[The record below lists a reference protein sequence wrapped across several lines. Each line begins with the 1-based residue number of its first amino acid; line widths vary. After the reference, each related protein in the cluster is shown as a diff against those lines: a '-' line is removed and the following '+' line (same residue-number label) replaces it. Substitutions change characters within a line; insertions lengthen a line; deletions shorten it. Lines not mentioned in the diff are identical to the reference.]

1 MRIRRIM
8 SGAMAGV
15 MAVSSSFVMQLPA
28 SAESINATV
37 ISARSTPSWDSFP
50 VNLAE
55 HGKMDGNTTVK
66 ITCRVEQTD
75 ILTEDGNVPDWAFG
89 VVINND
95 WSHDTMPHCSYESD
109 KTEFSMVLTAEQLSN
124 NTEFIIQSQLPCASE
139 ITVEAFDLQ
148 QDSRGIIELKAI
160 DRNVVMWVY
169 NGDWIDGS
177 ICGGGYDFTDGDI
190 DGVEFGKTTA
200 GELRTSVKKI
210 TTKANPYFSDTANAG
225 ADSYVYNIEISMK
238 DADGNETSASGGEI
252 DFTSDG
258 NTYIDTLLDS
268 SMDDYIIT
276 GIRLYVSAK
285 TEWDGD
291 LGKSRCSNEK
301 IRNMPVGSNVLLEI
315 SKSDGED
322 ISLGGIAAKN
332 VSMNVFT
339 RDDGVKY
346 ADGYVDVEAGALSG
360 ITLADLVGKYHSLTI
375 SAPGYFANSAGIDP
389 ADLVYSINMQFSNAD
404 GTESRWLDRSYTAL
418 TEDCVLY
425 PAMYAEDLLPGA
437 EDFTLKSVAVRVTPK
452 METVDGTD
460 RPVSEA
466 LRNYTEDSFLL
477 EFKEDSRSAY
487 DVEVTDRTVTLFT
500 WADDSWLKGSSS
512 TGSTSDLTVPGI
524 ESGKTTFAELKE
536 NVKSLSASLP
546 YYSDSIGAGQD
557 AFCYKFGFR
566 FSDDS
571 EFLCN
576 TTADIGN
583 KLTMYLDN
591 ESESDIST
599 SAITSVF
606 INVEPKMESTD
617 DGRMQ
622 AISEKIR
629 SLTPGSNITVEFKED
644 ERTAAVAEVPTYPIA
659 MYVLEDVNFK
669 CSAVFADSKNI
680 TVPGIEYGKTT
691 FTDLKNNFKSI
702 SCLMPYYSDS
712 LGVGSKDLSYRL
724 VIEFEDGSA
733 YFSNIGAEP
742 GTTLVQKIDSIDTES
757 VSASP
762 ITGMRLNIYPNIEEI
777 SDGKYQATSEKI
789 RNAAV
794 GSTFTYEPVKD
805 ERATKQ
811 ISVTYPQKLSMFTFS
826 DDNWYDGINASGQVD
841 AELNEIKGLTADE
854 LLKNYR
860 SLTISAPGYFSDSM
874 KLGADAFS
882 YQISVGFRNGSG
894 DENWLFSDQ
903 SALNEEAHFDT
914 WTPDYRNLDGYTVN
928 GVIVKFTPANVFTS
942 DRKWQAKSEAIRRLE
957 PNTEIVIELTEEKN
971 IKPEFTAK
979 AGDGQVTLTWNRV
992 DGAERYA
999 VYSYLG
1005 GKYTQHAVTAADA
1018 YTVTGLTNGT
1028 KYGFLVRAYANGKW
1042 SAFTADDLIYATPVA
1057 EVKPAVRATA
1067 GDTKVALSWNAVPGA
1082 TRYAAYYYLNGK
1094 YSAIGTTTAT
1104 SVVATGLTNGTKYG
1118 FLVRAYV
1125 NGAWTSFTT
1134 ADLVYAVPVA
1144 AVKPVVR
1151 ATAGDT
1157 KVALSWNAVPGA
1169 TRYAAY
1175 YYLNGKYSA
1184 IGTTTAT
1191 SVVATGLTNGT
1202 KYGFLVRAYVN
1213 GAWTSFTTADLVY
1226 AVPVAA
1232 VKPVVRATAGDT
1244 KVALSWN
1251 AVPGATR
1258 YAAYYYLNGKYSAI
1272 GTTTATSVVATG
1284 LTNGTKYGFL
1294 VRAYVNGVWTSFTTA
1309 DLVYAVPVAAVKPVV
1324 RVTAGDTKV
1333 ALSWNAVPGATRY
1346 AAYYY
1351 LNGKYSAIGT
1361 TTATSVVA
1369 TGLTNGT
1376 KYGFLVRAYVNG
1388 AWTSFTTADLVYAVP
1403 AK

>member
-1 MRIRRIM
+1 MKIRRIM

-28 SAESINATV
+28 AAEAINATV
-37 ISARSTPSWDSFP
+37 ISARNTPSWDAIP
-50 VNLAE
+50 VNLLE
-55 HGKMDGNTTVK
+55 YGIMDSNTSVK
-66 ITCRVEQTD
+66 ITCRVDQTD

-109 KTEFSMVLTAEQLSN
+109 KTEFSMTLTAEQLSN
-124 NTEFIIQSQLPCASE
+124 NPEFTIQSQLPCASE
-139 ITVEAFDLQ
+139 ITVEAIDLQ

-169 NGDWIDGS
+169 DGDWIDGN

-238 DADGNETSASGGEI
+238 DANGNETSASGGEI

-268 SMDDYIIT
+268 SMDNYIIT

-285 TEWDGD
+285 TEWDGE
-291 LGKSRCSNEK
+291 LNKSRCSNET
-301 IRNMPVGSNVLLEI
+301 IRNMLKGTNVLLEI
-315 SKSDGED
+315 EKSTKED
-322 ISLGGIAAKN
+322 ISLDPITARSVEMT
-332 VSMNVFT
+332 VST
-339 RDDGVKY
+339 QDGVKY
-346 ADGYVDVEAGALSG
+346 ADGYVDLEPGVLSG

-389 ADLVYSINMQFSNAD
+389 ADLVYNINMEFSNAD
-404 GTESRWLDRSYTAL
+404 DTESRWLDRDLTAL
-418 TEDCVLY
+418 TDDCTLY
-425 PAMYAEDLLPGA
+425 TGNYSEDLLPGA
-437 EDFTLKSVAVRVTPK
+437 EDFTLRSISIRVTPK

-477 EFKEDSRSAY
+477 EFKEDPRSAY
-487 DVEVTDRTVTLFT
+487 DVEVPDRTVTLFT

-571 EFLCN
+571 EFFCN
-576 TTADIGN
+576 TSADLGN

-617 DGRMQ
+617 DGKMQ
-622 AISEKIR
+622 AISEKLRTLETGTQVTVELREDTRDAVVAEAPLDNVELGVWSDDEWLVGSTASGGTKGITVPGIEYGKTTFEELKKNVKSLSTTLPFSSDSVGAGREAYIYKFVFEFGENNSYYCYTTAELGETLIMNLDDESPDYTGAITGMTLNVEAKQEDTDGDKQRAVSEKIR
-629 SLTPGSNITVEFKED
+629 SLTPGSNITIEFKED
-644 ERTAAVAEVPTYPIA
+644 ERTAAVAEVPTYPIP
-659 MYVLEDVNFK
+659 MYVLEDTNFK
-669 CSAVFADSKNI
+669 CNAVFADSKNI

-691 FTDLKNNFKSI
+691 FADLKNNFKSI

-724 VIEFEDGSA
+724 VIEFEDGVSF
-733 YFSNIGAEP
+733 FSNIGAEP

-789 RNAAV
+789 RNAEV

-826 DDNWYDGINASGQVD
+826 DDNWYDGTNASGQVD

-882 YQISVGFRNGSG
+882 YQILIGFKNGSG
-894 DENWLFSDQ
+894 DEDWLFSDQ

-914 WTPDYRNLDGYTVN
+914 GTQDYSNLDGFTVN
-928 GVIVKFTPANVFTS
+928 SVAVKFTPANAFTS
-942 DRKWQAKSEAIRRLE
+942 DGKWQAKSEAIRRLE
-957 PNTEIVIELTEEKN
+957 PNTEIVIELTEAKN

-979 AGDGQVTLTWNRV
+979 AGDGQVTLTWNKV

-1057 EVKPAVRATA
+1057 EVKPVVRATA

-1082 TRYAAYYYLNGK
+1082 TKYAAYYYLNGK
-1094 YSAIGTTTAT
+1094 YTAIGTTTAT

-1134 ADLVYAVPVA
+1134 ADLVYAA
-1144 AVKPVVR
+1144 
-1151 ATAGDT
+1151 
-1157 KVALSWNAVPGA
+1157 
-1169 TRYAAY
+1169 
-1175 YYLNGKYSA
+1175 
-1184 IGTTTAT
+1184 
-1191 SVVATGLTNGT
+1191 
-1202 KYGFLVRAYVN
+1202 
-1213 GAWTSFTTADLVY
+1213 
-1226 AVPVAA
+1226 
-1232 VKPVVRATAGDT
+1232 
-1244 KVALSWN
+1244 
-1251 AVPGATR
+1251 
-1258 YAAYYYLNGKYSAI
+1258 
-1272 GTTTATSVVATG
+1272 
-1284 LTNGTKYGFL
+1284 
-1294 VRAYVNGVWTSFTTA
+1294 
-1309 DLVYAVPVAAVKPVV
+1309 PVAAVKPVV

-1333 ALSWNAVPGATRY
+1333 ALSWNAVPGATKY

-1351 LNGKYSAIGT
+1351 LNGKYTAIGT

-1369 TGLTNGT
+1369 AGLTNGT